1 MWKSPASAPSPRRD
15 VLEDQE
21 DRVFDVKA
29 VEG

>member
-1 MWKSPASAPSPRRD
+1 MWKSPASASPMRD